1 MGDTS
6 VRRVKRTLS
15 WISCAAILT
24 AAATASGDGGY
35 FGGALGARAA
45 GRSGAFVARA
55 DDPTAVLYN
64 PAGIANIGGSV
75 AMFGNRLSYNGYT
88 FTRAPTQDWGNTQNG
103 AAPTVTPAW
112 EAELRRVI
120 ELDPHEV
127 GVASPLWT
135 TGLLATYLAAQT
147 GVEMSAE
154 TVRRYL
160 HRFDYVCKR
169 PKWTLKRKAEDQ
181 EDWAG
186 NACG

>member
-1 MGDTS
+1 MPAPLRID
-6 VRRVKRTLS
+6 L
-15 WISCAAILT
+15 CPA
-24 AAATASGDGGY
+24 D
-35 FGGALGARAA
+35 RAA
-45 GRSGAFVARA
+45 LRVAFDTTRDADTRLRYQMVLLAADGRTAPQIAPLVQRSEATVQRVLHRYQDEGVA
-55 DDPTAVLYN
+55 AV
-64 PAGIANIGGSV
+64 PHRPI
-75 AMFGNRLSYNGYT
+75 
-88 FTRAPTQDWGNTQNG
+88 PG

-186 NACG
+186 NA